1 MKFVLCV
8 DLFDSKI
15 VIDIKWIEYF
25 IMINRTDYILIR
37 VFPLRTVVEITN
49 TWKLVNELLHVAQ
62 QSKIRLFLPFLCLVF
77 SLMLS
82 YVTLQQKSLENHA

>member
-62 QSKIRLFLPFLCLVF
+62 HAEQDKTLSSFSLSGVF
-77 SLMLS
+77 S
-82 YVTLQQKSLENHA
+82 HAELCHAPAEKP